1 MDSEKEVVYKRGDVY
16 WLKSEEFGL
25 ERKNGRPIVIVSS
38 DKGNEVADQVIGLS
52 VTTRSRWGV
61 INVEIDTPRKKSW
74 VQCNWPVTLYKD
86 QLANYMYTLTETE
99 MSRVEMGMCVAMGL
113 SPEEDDKEADEE
125 EKRSLREEID
135 SLKNSLARR
144 KDVGVE
150 VTVER
155 DMYKMMY
162 EKALEMLAA
171 AKIAAATEEK
181 KAVVVEE
188 EAETATEEKTVEEK
202 KVEINTCTEE
212 ELRSV
217 GCTPTMI
224 HYIIENR
231 PYKSVEDIKKVPMVT
246 RVAYKLLENRIFCIP
261 IIEKKPP
268 KVVEPPKEAEPPKET
283 VKEAKAPRKYK
294 KVVIDPNKKVN
305 MNTATVDELM
315 SELGLCKATAQQ
327 IVANRNLL
335 GNFATIEDVTRV
347 PRFGQL
353 CLKKYGPMM
362 EV

>member
-52 VTTRSRWGV
+52 VTTRARWGV
-61 INVEIDTPRKKSW
+61 INVEIATPRKKSW
-74 VQCNWPVTLYKD
+74 VQCNWPVTMYKD
-86 QLANYMYTLTETE
+86 QLSNYLYTLTETE
-99 MSRVEMGMCVAMGL
+99 MSRVELGMCVAMGL
-113 SPEEDDKEADEE
+113 TPEENDKEADEE

-135 SLKNSLARR
+135 SLRTQLSQK
-144 KDVGVE
+144 KDVGVG

-155 DMYKMMY
+155 DMYKKMY

-171 AKIAAATEEK
+171 AKIAAATEGK

-188 EAETATEEKTVEEK
+188 EAPTEETATEGKTVEEK

-231 PYKSVEDIKKVPMVT
+231 PYKSVEDIKRVPMVT

-261 IIEKKPP
+261 IVEKKPP
-268 KVVEPPKEAEPPKET
+268 KVVEPPQEAEPPK
-283 VKEAKAPRKYK
+283 KEAAPRKYK

-305 MNTATVDELM
+305 MNTATREELM
-315 SELGLCKATAQQ
+315 DVLGLCKATAQE
-327 IVANRNLL
+327 IVSNRKLL
-335 GNFATIEDVTRV
+335 GNFESIEDVTRCS
-347 PRFGQL
+347 RFGQN

>member
-52 VTTRSRWGV
+52 VSTRSRWGV
-61 INVEIDTPRKKSW
+61 INVEINTPRKKSW
-74 VQCNWPVTLYKD
+74 VQCNWPVTMYKD
-86 QLANYMYTLTETE
+86 QLSNYLYTLTEDE
-99 MSRVEMGMCVAMGL
+99 MSRVELGMCVAMGL
-113 SPEEDDKEADEE
+113 SPEENDKEADEE
-125 EKRSLREEID
+125 EKRSLREEIE
-135 SLKNSLARR
+135 SLKTSLARK

-155 DMYKMMY
+155 DMYKKMY
-162 EKALEMLAA
+162 EKALEMLVA
-171 AKIAAATEEK
+171 AKMETPKVVET
-181 KAVVVEE
+181 VVEE
-188 EAETATEEKTVEEK
+188 ETPKEEK
-202 KVEINTCTEE
+202 KVEINSCTAD
-212 ELRSV
+212 ELRSI
-217 GCTPTMI
+217 GCSPTQI

-231 PYKSVEDIKKVPMVT
+231 PYKSVEDIKRVPMVT

-268 KVVEPPKEAEPPKET
+268 KVVEPQKVEEPPKET

-315 SELGLCKATAQQ
+315 SELGLCKATAQE
-327 IVANRNLL
+327 IVSNRKLL
-335 GNFATIEDVTRV
+335 GNFEKIEDVTRCS
-347 PRFGQL
+347 RFGPL

>member
-52 VTTRSRWGV
+52 VTTRMRWGV

-74 VQCNWPVTLYKD
+74 VQCNWPVTMYKD
-86 QLANYMYTLTETE
+86 QLSNYLYTLTETE
-99 MSRVEMGMCVAMGL
+99 MSRVELGMCVAMGL
-113 SPEEDDKEADEE
+113 SPEENDKEADEE

-135 SLKNSLARR
+135 SLKSQIARK

-171 AKIAAATEEK
+171 AKMEAQRVEAPKVVDTV
-181 KAVVVEE
+181 AVAEE
-188 EAETATEEKTVEEK
+188 EEVEAP

-231 PYKSVEDIKKVPMVT
+231 PYKSVEDIKRVPMVT

-261 IIEKKPP
+261 IVEKKPP
-268 KVVEPPKEAEPPKET
+268 KVVEPPQESEPPK
-283 VKEAKAPRKYK
+283 KEAAPRKYK

-305 MNTATVDELM
+305 MNTATREELM
-315 SELGLCKATAQQ
+315 DVLGLCKATAQE
-327 IVANRNLL
+327 IVSNRKLL
-335 GNFATIEDVTRV
+335 GNFESIEDVTRC
-347 PRFGQL
+347 PRFGQR
-353 CLKKYGPMM
+353 CLVKYGPMM

>member
-38 DKGNEVADQVIGLS
+38 DKGNEVADQVIGLR
-52 VTTRSRWGV
+52 VTTRARWGV

-74 VQCNWPVTLYKD
+74 VQCNWPVTMYKD
-86 QLANYMYTLTETE
+86 QLSNYLYTLTETE
-99 MSRVEMGMCVAMGL
+99 MSRVERGMCVAMGL

-135 SLKNSLARR
+135 SLRNSLARK

-155 DMYKMMY
+155 DMYKKMY

-188 EAETATEEKTVEEK
+188 SLTEETATEEKTVEEK

-261 IIEKKPP
+261 IVEKKPQKVVESP
-268 KVVEPPKEAEPPKET
+268 KVVEPPKE
-283 VKEAKAPRKYK
+283 EAAPRKHK

-305 MNTATVDELM
+305 MNTATWQELV
-315 SELGLCKATAQQ
+315 SELGLCISTAKE
-327 IVANRNLL
+327 IVRNRNLL
-335 GNFATIEDVTRV
+335 GNFATIEDVTRC
-347 PRFGQL
+347 PRFGQQ